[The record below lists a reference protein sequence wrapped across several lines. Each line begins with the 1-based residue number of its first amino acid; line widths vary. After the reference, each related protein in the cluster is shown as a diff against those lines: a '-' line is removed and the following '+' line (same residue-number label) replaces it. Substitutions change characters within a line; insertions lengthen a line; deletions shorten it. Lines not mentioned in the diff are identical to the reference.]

1 MIYQNKLRDSRN
13 TCIRSLTKAAIRK
26 GFNPPCSV
34 KAVKLNM
41 CKNMMK
47 HITRCA
53 LNNPFG
59 AKIWD
64 FLSLNFSGVQGK
76 LKGVL

>member
-53 LNNPFG
+53 LNNPFR

-76 LKGVL
+76 LKSVL